1 MSQKEVFA
9 EQLKAQGEVWQAQLV
24 DYQQKLELAGETAR
38 GEYKKALQQM
48 ETQAR
53 AVNTLLQGVRDVNE
67 AAWKDVETARQK
79 AFAELQKGWADAIS
93 RFTLRMRQS
102 RKTPDVTSARMRS
115 LGLSKVIRPR
125 GLTMLAT

>member
-24 DYQQKLELAGETAR
+24 DYQEKLELAGETAR
-38 GEYKKALQQM
+38 SEYKKALQQM

-53 AVNTLLQGVRDVNE
+53 AVNTLLQGVRNVNE

-93 RFTLRMRQS
+93 RFLNR
-102 RKTPDVTSARMRS
+102 
-115 LGLSKVIRPR
+115 
-125 GLTMLAT
+125 